1 MKAKNAVI
9 PLILAVILSTLGLA
23 FAAWTDQVIVTG
35 TAKMGTVTL
44 AFDLDEPPV
53 VTEYHKE
60 GGEGPLIPGEYLGK
74 EVASSSARY
83 EEPVTDI
90 HTGKEGYKKLIIEVE
105 DAYPCLHVFTVYKL
119 HNIGTIPVMVYEYI
133 VYAEK
138 YRSDTGAFVCNLVM
152 IPQPSDEFLLFEDY
166 NGNGIQDDPVDEPVV
181 MWMRLTNSLPVQI
194 DPCYTDKREFD
205 LHFLQPAQQCHIY
218 KVFIE
223 INAIQWNKLYEV
235 QVP

>member
-1 MKAKNAVI
+1 MKVKNAAI

-23 FAAWTDQVIVTG
+23 FAAWTDQVVVTG

-44 AFDLDEPPV
+44 AFDYVEPPDIRKMYFDRELGQLV
-53 VTEYHKE
+53 E
-60 GGEGPLIPGEYLGK
+60 GEYLGK
-74 EVASSSARY
+74 EVASASASY
-83 EEPVTDI
+83 DDYVMDTHTD
-90 HTGKEGYKKLIIEVE
+90 KDGYKKLIITVNN
-105 DAYPCLHVFTVYKL
+105 AYPCLHVFTTYKL

-138 YRSDTGAFVCNLVM
+138 YSSETGEKKCDLVM

-166 NGNGIQDDPVDEPVV
+166 NGNGVQDEGENTVI
-181 MWMRLTNSLPVQI
+181 WMRMTNSLPVQI
-194 DPCYTDKREFD
+194 DPCFSDKREFD

-218 KVFIE
+218 KIFIE

-235 QVP
+235 Q

>member
-23 FAAWTDQVIVTG
+23 FAAWTDQVVVTG

-44 AFDLDEPPV
+44 TFDSIEPPV
-53 VTEYHKE
+53 LTEFHQID
-60 GGEGPLIPGEYLGK
+60 GEGALIPGEYLGK
-74 EVASSSARY
+74 DVASASARY
-83 EEPVTDI
+83 EEYVLDMHTD
-90 HTGKEGYKKLIIEVE
+90 KEGYKKLIIEVE
-105 DAYPCLHVFTVYKL
+105 NAYPCLHIFTTYKL
-119 HNIGTIPVMVYEYI
+119 HNIGTIPVEVYEYI

-138 YRSDTGAFVCNLVM
+138 WSSQTGLKVCDLVM
-152 IPQPSDEFLLFEDY
+152 VPQPSDEFLLFEDY
-166 NGNGIQDDPVDEPVV
+166 NGNGVQDGEEEIVI
-181 MWMRLTNSLPVQI
+181 WMRLTDSLPVQI

-218 KVFIE
+218 KIFIE

-235 QVP
+235 QGP